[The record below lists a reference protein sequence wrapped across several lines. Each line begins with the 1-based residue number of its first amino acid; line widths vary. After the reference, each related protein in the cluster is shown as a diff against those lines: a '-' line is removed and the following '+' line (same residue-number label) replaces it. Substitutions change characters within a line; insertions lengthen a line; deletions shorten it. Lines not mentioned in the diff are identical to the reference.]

1 MINFNPEI
9 VAAAGNGSVG
19 PLDVSRG
26 LITPGRPITITTSV
40 SNTGPAALTRSAELA
55 IDGQPVPGTAQV
67 VGPLPPGGE
76 MPVSFRTSI
85 ADPGSHAVA
94 VRLSGEPDAM
104 ADDDESSLAIDVAA
118 SLPVLLIDGEP
129 SAEPLTSET
138 DFLRAALAP
147 GGLDAAPVLARVV
160 RADAFGANDLKGR
173 RVAVLANV
181 ERLLPDQISAA
192 RAVPQSGRRRSRR
205 PGRQGRRVVRQRLVV
220 LQRSGL
226 AAGPVGRGQGRR

>member
-1 MINFNPEI
+1 MALAEALRLLEPPGNPTRDVIILSDGQRFAWRPDEPARWSVAREIHQGLSRRSGVAPRIWVINFDPET

-19 PLDVSRG
+19 PLAVSGG

-55 IDGQPVPGTAQV
+55 IDGQPVPGTARV

-94 VRLSGEPDAM
+94 VRLTGESDAM

-129 SAEPLTSET
+129 SAEPLASET

-147 GGLDAAPVLARVV
+147 GGLDAAPVLA
-160 RADAFGANDLKGR
+160 A
-173 RVAVLANV
+173 
-181 ERLLPDQISAA
+181 S
-192 RAVPQSGRRRSRR
+192 SGRMRSA
-205 PGRQGRRVVRQRLVV
+205 PMT
-220 LQRSGL
+220 
-226 AAGPVGRGQGRR
+226 